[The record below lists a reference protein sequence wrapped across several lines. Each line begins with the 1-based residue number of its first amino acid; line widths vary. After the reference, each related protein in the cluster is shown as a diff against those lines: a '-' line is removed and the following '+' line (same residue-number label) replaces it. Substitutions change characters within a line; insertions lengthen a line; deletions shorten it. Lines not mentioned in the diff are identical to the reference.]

1 MASYIH
7 MLSTDSDRPQLHRHT
22 LDAYIIESG
31 DKPFSWTRHS
41 IIVSWTAWVILVS
54 SSTVGVNVVYISTRI
69 VGLKGLVALALHC
82 SESVETKL
90 ELIEGPEMWFKC
102 MALYNYFPKQMPIH
116 ELCILAD
123 QSAALCFNCNTK
135 LVELCQRD
143 CVLTSCIISGIYCAP
158 DVQCNLDIYNTPD
171 TKSRHCK
178 LGEFWTK
185 LISVCHFNRGYRY
198 RNNKTP
204 RTALVAQNEFVLNK
218 LLLAISFCNLT
229 KAVSEIMQSCSY
241 NNWYLDKVNYFN
253 CTAWHFRLQ

>member
-7 MLSTDSDRPQLHRHT
+7 MLSTDSDRPQLHCHT

-143 CVLTSCIISGIYCAP
+143 CVLTSQYQVHTVP
-158 DVQCNLDIYNTPD
+158 LM
-171 TKSRHCK
+171 
-178 LGEFWTK
+178 F
-185 LISVCHFNRGYRY
+185 SV
-198 RNNKTP
+198 
-204 RTALVAQNEFVLNK
+204 
-218 LLLAISFCNLT
+218 I
-229 KAVSEIMQSCSY
+229 
-241 NNWYLDKVNYFN
+241 
-253 CTAWHFRLQ
+253 